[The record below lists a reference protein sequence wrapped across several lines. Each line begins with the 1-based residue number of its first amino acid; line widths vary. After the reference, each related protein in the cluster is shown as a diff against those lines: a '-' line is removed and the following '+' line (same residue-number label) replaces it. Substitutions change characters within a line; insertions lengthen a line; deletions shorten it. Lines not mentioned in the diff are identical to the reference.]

1 MTDEELIERFF
12 ARSEDA
18 VEELRSQYGAYCR
31 AIAGRL
37 LSDGRDVEEC
47 LSDCWMAVWNAVP
60 PTRPEHFKGWL
71 GAIVRNR
78 ALAIGRQNRRRPETV
93 DEAALE
99 LATCLPAG
107 EDAAPFANGMVHPVR
122 EGADKVPQAHVPQG
136 LLTGLPGEL
145 WLGKAKVLVKT
156 AVKQAAVLGD
166 NGQPLAQGVRLPL
179 LGLHAEQAQAP
190 ALWQVEAA
198 NQLH

>member
-107 EDAAPFANGMVHPVR
+107 EDAH
-122 EGADKVPQAHVPQG
+122 
-136 LLTGLPGEL
+136 
-145 WLGKAKVLVKT
+145 
-156 AVKQAAVLGD
+156 AA
-166 NGQPLAQGVRLPL
+166 A
-179 LGLHAEQAQAP
+179 
-190 ALWQVEAA
+190 EAA
-198 NQLH
+198 ELGQAISSFLRQQKEEVRTVFLRRYWYADSVEEAARRMGWPVSRTKGVLFRTRNKLKVYLCQEGFLNGAGAGNECAESH